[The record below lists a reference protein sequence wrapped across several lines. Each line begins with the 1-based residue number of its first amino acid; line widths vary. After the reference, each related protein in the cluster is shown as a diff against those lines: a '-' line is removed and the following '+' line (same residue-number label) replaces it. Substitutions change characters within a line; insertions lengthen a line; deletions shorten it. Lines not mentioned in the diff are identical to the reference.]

1 MDSRLLHL
9 DGGDD
14 PDSPETEVIGYVIS
28 SSSSSSSSCTA
39 LRFALESCNPSHL
52 QWVVIKLVS

>member
-1 MDSRLLHL
+1 
-9 DGGDD
+9 
-14 PDSPETEVIGYVIS
+14 VIS

>member
-28 SSSSSSSSCTA
+28 SSSSCTA
-39 LRFALESCNPSHL
+39 LCFALESCNPSHL